1 MAGRDSSSLGIYLVA
16 LLASLGGLLLL
27 DFRFKIALFRDWLAG
42 TVAILVGVAFF
53 LIWDLFGI
61 AGGIFFRG
69 ESHGLTGLMIAP
81 ELPIEEP
88 LFLVLLCYT
97 TLEVF
102 LSLGRFVHGRR
113 DRKAA
118 ATK

>member
-1 MAGRDSSSLGIYLVA
+1 LGLYLAA
-16 LLASLGGLLLL
+16 LLVSLFGLFTL
-27 DFRFKIALFRDWLAG
+27 DRRFKLVFFRDWLAG
-42 TVAILVGVAFF
+42 IAAIGAGVAFF

-61 AGGIFFRG
+61 ANGIFFRG
-69 ESHGLTGLMIAP
+69 ETPGLTGLLLAP
-81 ELPIEEP
+81 ELPLEEVV
-88 LFLVLLCYT
+88 FLTLLCYT

-118 ATK
+118 AE